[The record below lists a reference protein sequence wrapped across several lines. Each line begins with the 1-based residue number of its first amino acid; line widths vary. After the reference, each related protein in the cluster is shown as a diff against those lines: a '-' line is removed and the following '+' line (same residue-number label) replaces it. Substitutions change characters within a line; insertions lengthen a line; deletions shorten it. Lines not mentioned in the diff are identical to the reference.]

1 MKKFRLEDINK
12 QQAFTE
18 PPEGYFDRL
27 PGIIQSK
34 TTQKERGPITS
45 ILFIRALKMVP
56 VAALLVLIA
65 IFTGIIPMKE
75 AKPDFDE
82 ILSEVSS
89 EDIIQYLEELDIS
102 NEEIL
107 EEADLAALSME
118 FEAVEDPLMEALDI
132 EDETIL
138 RLFDE
143 TKMEDGLL

>member
-1 MKKFRLEDINK
+1 
-12 QQAFTE
+12 
-18 PPEGYFDRL
+18 
-27 PGIIQSK
+27 
-34 TTQKERGPITS
+34 
-45 ILFIRALKMVP
+45 MVP

-65 IFTGIIPMKE
+65 LFTGIIPMKD
-75 AKPDFDE
+75 AKPDFNE